1 MNSIAS
7 IYVPR
12 MSASW
17 TEDEV
22 KFIMTSYKLGIV
34 TYVDF
39 VPVNKKPGFVENID
53 KNIKSAFIHFSD
65 PVLTNCGAYYISGEL
80 PPRIKMD
87 MPTMT
92 FWSKIGLG
100 ESYKL
105 YVSKDEYWICLKNKN
120 PIQRTLMNIHQV
132 VENGRHLES
141 LVTAQ
146 DAEIKNLKDTITEL
160 TKKLDGVNLA
170 IYQLLGGLYCQR
182 TQPYTL
188 NEQLNIIGFGNDYTL
203 IPIDDTHPSG
213 IWPTTRQGDENST
226 KIEELEKRLQFLEK
240 EL

>member
-22 KFIMTSYKLGIV
+22 KFIMSSYKLGIV

-132 VENGRHLES
+132 VENGRHLEN
-141 LVTAQ
+141 LMTEQ
-146 DAEIKNLKDTITEL
+146 DEEIKKLKDTIREL
-160 TKKLDGVNLA
+160 TKKLDGVHLA
-170 IYQLLGGLYCQR
+170 IDKLLRGLYCQR
-182 TQPYTL
+182 TQPYAL
-188 NEQLNIIGFGNDYTL
+188 NEHLDIIGFGNDDTL

-213 IWPTTRQGDENST
+213 IWPTTRQGDENSK
-226 KIEELEKRLQFLEK
+226 KIEELEKIVQFLE